1 MPGWK
6 WLPMTSTQTGERS
19 NDGHR
24 RALDSRG
31 RGAASI
37 IDVAALAGVSA
48 QTVSRVSTGAANV
61 RPQTRDRVLV
71 AMEQLGYAPN
81 VAARALKSGSFATIG
96 VIAHQLARTGE
107 SQTVEAL
114 VDAANDAGYTVTLID
129 LQSPSSRDVSAA
141 VNRLS
146 HQAIDGL
153 VVIGAETTAPT
164 TISLPPHLPVVVSD
178 ARFVGHHPAVAGD
191 DAGGTLRAVRHLL
204 DLGHPTVHHI
214 AGPPG
219 SVPAQQRLDAWRSA
233 LCDAGRDVPAP
244 LPGDW
249 TAASGYQA
257 GLRVAADS
265 TITAVFCGN
274 DEMAAGLYRALHEAG
289 RPVPADVSV
298 VGFDDI
304 PLAEYFPPPL
314 TTVAQ
319 DFHTIAHRLVELLL
333 EQIRG
338 GTALQ
343 DVHSLVPTTLVVR
356 ASTGPPRR
364 PVEG

>member
-1 MPGWK
+1 
-6 WLPMTSTQTGERS
+6 MTSVRT
-19 NDGHR
+19 DGGTSKGGR
-24 RALDSRG
+24 RASEARA

-37 IDVAALAGVSA
+37 TDVAALAGVSA

-71 AMEQLGYAPN
+71 AMGELGYAPN
-81 VAARALKSGSFATIG
+81 VAARALKSGSFDTIG

-107 SQTVEAL
+107 SQTVEAV

-153 VVIGAETTAPT
+153 VVIGAETTAPA
-164 TISLPPHLPVVVSD
+164 TISLPPRLPVVVSD
-178 ARFVGHHPAVAGD
+178 ARFVGNHPAVAGD
-191 DAGGTLRAVRHLL
+191 DAGGTLRAVRHLVE
-204 DLGHPTVHHI
+204 LGHRTVHHI
-214 AGPPG
+214 AGPAG

-233 LCDAGRDVPAP
+233 LGEAGRDVPVP
-244 LPGDW
+244 LLGDW
-249 TAASGYQA
+249 TAASGYRA
-257 GLRVAADS
+257 GLRVAEDP

-289 RPVPADVSV
+289 RRVPTDVSV

-319 DFHTIAHRLVELLL
+319 DFHTIGHRLVDLLL

-338 GTALQ
+338 GTALE
-343 DVHSLVPTTLVVR
+343 DLHSLVPTKLVVR
-356 ASTGPPRR
+356 DSTAPPR
-364 PVEG
+364 